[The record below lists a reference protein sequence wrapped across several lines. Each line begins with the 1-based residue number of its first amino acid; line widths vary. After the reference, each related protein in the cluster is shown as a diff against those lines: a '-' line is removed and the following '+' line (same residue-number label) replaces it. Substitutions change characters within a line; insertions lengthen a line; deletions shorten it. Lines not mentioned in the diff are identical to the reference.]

1 MRKLSVILVV
11 LISLLCACSTEQKTV
26 QVDNKDFVNT
36 LFVQKV
42 ENNFTS
48 DKLLKQ
54 IEDQEKIEQVL
65 SMVEGLEAEEIDNDE
80 LIGVLENHANYYMFQ
95 FSEGENTNTD
105 RGDYGFQVLEDGIIL
120 FSYDQP
126 NTSSQPLITVNTH
139 KDLLED
145 MKEMLEIT
153 F

>member
-1 MRKLSVILVV
+1 MKKVSFILVIL
-11 LISLLCACSTEQKTV
+11 LGLLCACSTEEKTV
-26 QVDNKDFVNT
+26 QIENKDFANT

-48 DKLLKQ
+48 DKLAML
-54 IEDQEKIEQVL
+54 IEDPEKIKNAL

-80 LIGVLENHANYYMFQ
+80 RIGILENHDNYYMFG
-95 FSEGENTNTD
+95 FFEGESTNIQKE
-105 RGDYGFQVLEDGIIL
+105 DYGFQILEDGKIL
-120 FSYDQP
+120 FNYDQLD
-126 NTSSQPLITVNTH
+126 NSDYPLVTVDTH
-139 KDLLED
+139 KDILED